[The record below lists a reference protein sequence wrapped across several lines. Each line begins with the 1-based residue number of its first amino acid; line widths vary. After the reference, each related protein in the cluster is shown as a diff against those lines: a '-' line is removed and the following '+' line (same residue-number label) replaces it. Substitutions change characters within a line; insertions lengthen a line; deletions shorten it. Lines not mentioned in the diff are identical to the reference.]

1 MNPETPLTFA
11 DLGAPMDLVEYLA
24 EDGIT
29 VPSAVQALTF
39 PDAIAGKD
47 LVAAAP
53 TGSGKTLAFGL
64 PLIARMTPGRPHHP
78 SALVLS
84 PTRELA
90 EQIHQVLKGAARIR
104 GMFSAAVYGGVRQ
117 NMQVNNLKRG
127 VDVLVA
133 CPGRLEDLID
143 QGFVNLDEVGIVV
156 VDEADRMSD
165 MGFLPTVK
173 RILDQC
179 NKDRQTMLFS
189 ATLDGA
195 AASLAKSH
203 MKSPVKK
210 QVEAT
215 DEDLSRLT
223 HYFWNANTDNRTD
236 LTAEIIRRAG
246 RTIVFSR
253 TKFGAD
259 RLAAKLT
266 NDGVPVAAIHG
277 GRSQQ
282 QRDRALADFH
292 EGKTWALVATDV
304 AARGIHVD
312 GVTCVVHFD
321 LPDSPTEYQH
331 RSGRTARAGASGVVV
346 SLVVGNQRKH
356 ARNVQKAFDLPVEN
370 TQPDIELLPQGEH
383 PEVKVVRRERSE
395 RGDRG
400 GRSDRGPRGPRR
412 DDRGDRGPRSDRGDR
427 PYRPRRDDDRPARP
441 RRDDDRAPRS
451 RRFEDDRG
459 PRRFEDSDRSAR
471 PRRDD
476 DRFERRPRRD
486 DDRPVRAR
494 RDDDRPYRPRRDD
507 DRPARP
513 RRDDDRAPR
522 SRRFED
528 DRGPRRFEDSDRPAR
543 PRRDDDRR
551 PRREDSRDDRPP
563 RGRTATG
570 RPTKVDRY
578 GRAAGPARS
587 SGAKRGGPSRSS
599 GGRPG
604 GKSGYKPGGRSAGAP
619 ASKGARRPSN

>member
-292 EGKTWALVATDV
+292 EGKTWALIATDV

-370 TQPDIELLPQGEH
+370 TQPEIELLPQGEH

-400 GRSDRGPRGPRR
+400 GRTDRGPRGPRR
-412 DDRGDRGPRSDRGDR
+412 DDRGPRSDRGER

-441 RRDDDRAPRS
+441 RRDDDRAPH
-451 RRFEDDRG
+451 
-459 PRRFEDSDRSAR
+459 
-471 PRRDD
+471 
-476 DRFERRPRRD
+476 
-486 DDRPVRAR
+486 
-494 RDDDRPYRPRRDD
+494 
-507 DRPARP
+507 
-513 RRDDDRAPR
+513 

-578 GRAAGPARS
+578 GRAAGPATS

-604 GKSGYKPGGRSAGAP
+604 GKGGYKPGGRSAGAP
-619 ASKGARRPSN
+619 ASKSARRPSN